1 LDKGSYIA
9 ATLAPSAEFIK
20 AQQAIPHSSR
30 DVLAFSIPT
39 MKEVI
44 RTSRLPNGLTVISD
58 EMKDLR
64 SATLGIFLRC
74 GARHEPIHLNGITHF
89 IEHALFKGTVSR
101 SMLDIAREIDR
112 LGGNLDAF
120 TMHEETGFAIKVVD
134 SEIEN
139 GFGLLADLIG
149 DPVFDQREMKREQKV
164 IIEEIKMT
172 DDNPEEHLGDLF
184 NERFFK
190 GHPLGSRIAGTPKSV
205 RTFNRDIV
213 SEYHS
218 RVFTPENLIIVGAGS
233 ITHQHLVKLAKKF
246 FGNRTNAKR
255 LRVGAGRPRAT
266 RTVFVKQKKELEQ
279 AHMILATPFIPG
291 TSEKR
296 YAADL
301 LVNIIGGGTS
311 SRLWQKVREER
322 GLAYSVGASGALYQ
336 DAGVFSVYAGTSPNQ
351 VQEVVDIALDEMRW
365 ITREGVT
372 EMELE
377 LAKSQSISA
386 IVLGL
391 EDSGVRAGTLAR
403 MEMVHGKQI
412 SIEESLNRTR
422 EVTAS
427 EVRSLARQ
435 FFREENISFAAIGDL
450 GKSRLKYG
458 RL

>member
-1 LDKGSYIA
+1 MDKGSYIG
-9 ATLAPSAEFIK
+9 ATLAPRTEFIN
-20 AQQAIPHSSR
+20 AQEAIPHSWL
-30 DVLAFSIPT
+30 DVVVFWIPR
-39 MKEVI
+39 MKEI
-44 RTSRLPNGLTVISD
+44 IHTSRLPNGLTVISD
-58 EMKDLR
+58 EMRESR
-64 SATLGIFLRC
+64 SATLGIFLRR
-74 GARHEPIHLNGITHF
+74 GARHEPVHLNGITHF
-89 IEHALFKGTVSR
+89 IEHALFKGTHSK
-101 SMLDIAREIDR
+101 SMLDIAREMDR

-134 SEIEN
+134 SELDN
-139 GFGLLADLIG
+139 AFGLLADLVG
-149 DPVFDQREMKREQKV
+149 EPTFDQKEMKREQKV

-184 NERFFK
+184 NEKFFE

-205 RTFNRDIV
+205 RSFNHDIV
-213 SEYHS
+213 SDYHS
-218 RVFTPENLIIVGAGS
+218 RVFTPENLIIVGAGAV
-233 ITHQHLVKLAKKF
+233 THRHLLTLAKKF
-246 FGNRTNAKR
+246 FGKR
-255 LRVGAGRPRAT
+255 LNGRNLKTGFKKPRPT
-266 RTVFVKQKKELEQ
+266 RTVLVKQKKELEQ
-279 AHMILATPFIPG
+279 AHMILATPFIPA

-336 DAGVFSVYAGTSPNQ
+336 DAGVFSIYAGTSPNQ

-365 ITREGVT
+365 IVREGVT

-377 LAKSQSISA
+377 LSKSQSISA

-412 SIEESLNRTR
+412 SVEESLKKTR
-422 EVTAS
+422 DVKAS
-427 EVRSLARQ
+427 EVQSLARQ
-435 FFREENISFAAIGDL
+435 FFRDDNISFAAIGDL
-450 GKSRLKYG
+450 PKKTFWK
-458 RL
+458 

>member
-1 LDKGSYIA
+1 
-9 ATLAPSAEFIK
+9 
-20 AQQAIPHSSR
+20 
-30 DVLAFSIPT
+30 

-44 RTSRLPNGLTVISD
+44 RTSRLANGLTVISD
-58 EMKDLR
+58 EMTGLR
-64 SATLGIFLRC
+64 SATLGIFVKR
-74 GARHEPIHLNGITHF
+74 GARHEPEHLNGITHF
-89 IEHALFKGTVSR
+89 LEHAVFKGTSTR
-101 SMLDIAREIDR
+101 SMLDIAREMDR

-134 SEIEN
+134 AEIDN
-139 GFGLLADLIG
+139 AFGLLADLLG
-149 DPVFDQREMKREQKV
+149 TPTFDAKEMKREQKV

-172 DDNPEEHLGDLF
+172 DDIPEEHLSDLF

-205 RTFNRDIV
+205 RMFGEAVVR
-213 SEYHS
+213 EYHS
-218 RVFTPENLIIVGAGS
+218 RVFIPQNLIIVGAGA
-233 ITHQHLVKLAKKF
+233 ITHSHLLRLAKKF
-246 FGNRTNAKR
+246 FGKASNGKPLKTNFGKPKA
-255 LRVGAGRPRAT
+255 A

-279 AHMILATPFIPG
+279 AHMLIATPFIPA
-291 TSEKR
+291 TSAKR

-336 DAGVFSVYAGTSPNQ
+336 DAGVFSIYAGTSPDQ
-351 VQEVVDIALDEMRW
+351 VQEVLDIALDEMRW
-365 ITREGVT
+365 VAREGVS

-377 LAKSQSISA
+377 LAKSQSVSA

-412 SIEESLNRTR
+412 SVEDSLKRTN
-422 EVTAS
+422 EVKAS
-427 EVRSLARQ
+427 EVRALARE
-435 FFREENISFAAIGDL
+435 FFREGNISFAAIGDFP
-450 GKSRLKYG
+450 KKATWRP
-458 RL
+458 RIR